1 MKTHTQITWEETKP
15 LRISMSVQTE
25 DWRLE
30 CNANTTDMECQK
42 ILTACS
48 TDTMLQIL
56 RQAISLH
63 LPTWE
68 AALKSADPPDNQL
81 KKVQTG
87 YL

>member
-1 MKTHTQITWEETKP
+1 MKNQTQITWEETKKQ
-15 LRISMSVQTE
+15 RISMSVQTE

-30 CNANTTDMECQK
+30 YNANATDMECQK

-48 TDTMLQIL
+48 PNTMLQIL

-63 LPTWE
+63 IPTWE
-68 AALKSADPPDNQL
+68 AALKSAEPPDNQL
-81 KKVQTG
+81 KKIQTG